1 MPRRSTDSKFLSPV
15 CAIFLIVC
23 ALASFA
29 SAQQAKPAPGKAAAA
44 LSPQNAELLA
54 AAGRE
59 KPKVIE
65 TLRDLVAMETGSGL
79 GPGLAQSAAYLQKR
93 LESLGFTVKIVPL
106 TKGVGSNVVGTI
118 EGAGRVSI
126 MLLAHQDTVYPAG
139 TVARKPFRIEGN
151 RVYGPGVADEKGG
164 IANVLHSLALLRQ
177 AGFKDYK
184 RITVLFNADEEV
196 SSPGSAELI
205 TRTAAEHDYVFS
217 CEPAGAEQDGLILA
231 TSGIGAVVLD
241 VTGRAAH
248 AGVEP
253 EAGRN
258 ALYELSHQVLQAS
271 NLSQPATGLKLNW
284 TVATA
289 GDKRNIIPERAQA
302 TADVRVWKNSQYDE
316 IEQAMTKLTAK
327 HLIPDVT
334 VKYVLERRRPAFEA
348 KPEAFRLAELATRI
362 YAEAGQKLVYS
373 PKPWGGGTDAAFAA
387 LSGKPVVLE
396 SLGLVGYGFHSS
408 SDEYV
413 DLNSIQ
419 PRLYLLSRLIMEV
432 SRAKR

>member
-1 MPRRSTDSKFLSPV
+1 MQRRSILPKLLSVV
-15 CAIFLIVC
+15 CAAVV
-23 ALASFA
+23 AAWVPASTA
-29 SAQQAKPAPGKAAAA
+29 WAQP
-44 LSPQNAELLA
+44 SNAELLA
-54 AAGRE
+54 AAARE

-65 TLRDLVAMETGSGL
+65 TLRELVGMETGSGL
-79 GPGLAQSAAYLQKR
+79 GPGLAQSAAYLQQR
-93 LESLGFTVKIVPL
+93 LERLGASVKVVPL
-106 TKGVGSNVVGTI
+106 TTGVGRNVVGTI
-118 EGAGRVSI
+118 NGTGKVSI

-139 TVARKPFRIEGN
+139 TVAKKPFRIDGD
-151 RVYGPGVADEKGG
+151 RAYGPGVADEKGG
-164 IANVLHSLALLRQ
+164 IANVLHTLALLEQ
-177 AGFKDYK
+177 AGFKDYR

-217 CEPAGAEQDGLILA
+217 CEPAGAAQDGLILA
-231 TSGIGAVVLD
+231 TSGIGAVVME

-258 ALYELSHQVLQAS
+258 ALVELSHQILQAS

-284 TVATA
+284 TLATA

-302 TADVRVWKNSQYDE
+302 TADVRVRKNSQYDE
-316 IEQAMTKLTAK
+316 IEQAMTKLTAQ
-327 HLIPDVT
+327 HLVPDVT
-334 VKYVLERRRPAFEA
+334 VKYTLERRRPAFEA
-348 KPEAFRLAELATRI
+348 KPEAFRLAELAARI

-373 PKPWGGGTDAAFAA
+373 PQPWGGGTDAAFAA

-432 SRAKR
+432 SRSKP

>member
-1 MPRRSTDSKFLSPV
+1 MHLKFFSVV
-15 CAIFLIVC
+15 CAVVIAVG
-23 ALASFA
+23 ALASGA
-29 SAQQAKPAPGKAAAA
+29 QAQQ
-44 LSPQNAELLA
+44 SNAELLA
-54 AAGRE
+54 AAARE

-65 TLRDLVAMETGSGL
+65 TLRELVAMETGSGL

-93 LESLGFTVKIVPL
+93 LEALGLAVRTVPL
-106 TKGVGSNVVGTI
+106 TVGTGSNVVGAIDGTGKI
-118 EGAGRVSI
+118 SI

-139 TVARKPFRIEGN
+139 TVAKKPFRIEGD
-151 RVYGPGVADEKGG
+151 RAYGPGVADEKGG
-164 IANVLHSLALLRQ
+164 IANVLHTLALLKQ
-177 AGFKDYK
+177 AGFKDYR

-217 CEPAGAEQDGLILA
+217 CEPAGATQDGLILA
-231 TSGIGAVVLD
+231 TSGIGAVVME

-258 ALYELSHQVLQAS
+258 ALVELSHQILQAS
-271 NLSQPATGLKLNW
+271 NLSQPTTGLKLNW
-284 TVATA
+284 TLATA

-302 TADVRVWKNSQYDE
+302 TADVRVRKNSQYDE
-316 IEQAMTKLTAK
+316 IEQAMTKLTAQ
-327 HLIPDVT
+327 HLVPDVT
-334 VKYVLERRRPAFEA
+334 VKYTLDRRRPAFEA
-348 KPEAFRLAELATRI
+348 KPEAFPLAELATRI
-362 YAEAGQKLVYS
+362 YAEAGQKLIYS
-373 PKPWGGGTDAAFAA
+373 PQPWGAGTDAAFAA

-432 SRAKR
+432 SRSKP